1 MSYKL
6 AAALG
11 LAGIILIVFG
21 GGALHGTPPAF
32 DAPLQQ
38 IRDSFRNGGQA
49 YLVGDYLARLGFV
62 FGFLPFVVAL
72 RGRLAAAEAEPGI
85 LSWLIV
91 VGGVATFAVGDAA
104 KFFLNG
110 VALAGGSS
118 EISDSTLRTLL
129 YLDSGA
135 ISTIG
140 APAALMVLAASW
152 LIWKHG
158 ALWRWL
164 AVLGA
169 VAGVLLV
176 LGAAF
181 PLEHRSMSVLFA
193 ARFAGFLAL
202 VMFIVA
208 SSLAMLLDC
217 GKEEN

>member
-1 MSYKL
+1 MVGGDGIEPPTSNVKL

-72 RGRLAAAEAEPGI
+72 RGRLAAAAAEPRI

-129 YLDSGA
+129 YLDSEA

-140 APAALMVLAASW
+140 APASTCFGLRHAVTLKSQWVARSP
-152 LIWKHG
+152 G
-158 ALWRWL
+158 AT
-164 AVLGA
+164 G
-169 VAGVLLV
+169 
-176 LGAAF
+176 
-181 PLEHRSMSVLFA
+181 
-193 ARFAGFLAL
+193 
-202 VMFIVA
+202 
-208 SSLAMLLDC
+208 
-217 GKEEN
+217 

>member
-11 LAGIILIVFG
+11 LAGVVLIAIG

-38 IRDSFRNGGQA
+38 IRDSFRSGGQA

-62 FGFLPFVVAL
+62 FGFLPFVAAL
-72 RGRLAAAEAEPGI
+72 RGRLAEVEAEPRI

-91 VGGVATFAVGDAA
+91 AGGVATFAVGDAA

-152 LIWKHG
+152 LIWKHR

-181 PLEHRSMSVLFA
+181 PLEHRSMGVLFA

-202 VMFIVA
+202 VIFIVA
-208 SSLAMLLDC
+208 SSLAMLLDR
-217 GKEEN
+217 GKEED